1 MCTETELQAK
11 TETVFCTTVAFKRK
25 KTVLKQIAG
34 LISPVRTVIT
44 VITQAQ
50 KQGRS
55 HSYLKQIGVCLAQ
68 CLVLGKRHLPSIGH
82 PTEHFTSSEVP
93 PTDSSQ
99 GFLEVL

>member
-44 VITQAQ
+44 QAQ

-55 HSYLKQIGVCLAQ
+55 HSYLKQIGVCVFFLKKKMFQ
-68 CLVLGKRHLPSIGH
+68 KQNERERGK
-82 PTEHFTSSEVP
+82 
-93 PTDSSQ
+93 
-99 GFLEVL
+99 